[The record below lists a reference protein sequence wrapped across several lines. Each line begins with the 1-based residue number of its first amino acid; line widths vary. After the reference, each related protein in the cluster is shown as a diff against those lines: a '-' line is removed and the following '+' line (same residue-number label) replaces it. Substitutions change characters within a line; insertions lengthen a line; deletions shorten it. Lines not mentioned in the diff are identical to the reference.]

1 MDEGQ
6 VIETSTVA
14 GRLVVFRYPRRSDL
28 SQFIVM
34 RQSFHEERIMASHEK
49 TDELK
54 GRSRLDDILAAMA
67 AERARWLFVELDG
80 KLVGQGS
87 AAIYSDTYVA
97 VGVSLMRE
105 ARGMGLG
112 KKMMLLV
119 EDEARKLK
127 RDTLYLHVWSTNP
140 VARTLYKDLG
150 YEEIARRRISSDWTP
165 GSMRT

>member
-1 MDEGQ
+1 
-6 VIETSTVA
+6 
-14 GRLVVFRYPRRSDL
+14 
-28 SQFIVM
+28 
-34 RQSFHEERIMASHEK
+34 
-49 TDELK
+49 
-54 GRSRLDDILAAMA
+54 MA